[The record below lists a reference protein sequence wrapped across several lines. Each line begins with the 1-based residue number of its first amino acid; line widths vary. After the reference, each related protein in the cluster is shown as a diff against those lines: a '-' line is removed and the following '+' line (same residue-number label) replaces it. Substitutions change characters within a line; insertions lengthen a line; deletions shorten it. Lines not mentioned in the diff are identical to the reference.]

1 MNITRKGSFF
11 KGLFC
16 ALIAVTCLFAE
27 NIGLAAP
34 GEDWWIAGVVV
45 GGIAAIAY
53 FKKCFERR

>member
-16 ALIAVTCLFAE
+16 AFIALTCVFAKQL
-27 NIGLAAP
+27 GLA
-34 GEDWWIAGVVV
+34 EAGDKWQWAGIIV

-53 FKKCFERR
+53 FKKCFER

>member
-16 ALIAVTCLFAE
+16 ALIALACAFSKQL
-27 NIGLAAP
+27 GLA
-34 GEDWWIAGVVV
+34 EAGDNWQWAGIIV

-53 FKKCFERR
+53 FKKCFER